1 LDFFPGGT
9 DIAFSPGKGEIRIL
23 GETREIM
30 SYPHHILISHPE
42 PERRSPP
49 WYLPFGALLLACL
62 LFSSPGY
69 QGVSDDYQ
77 EDPYVT
83 TWLSKEKA
91 GELMRYHGASGIMI
105 TEDRVY
111 IKRDSRWI
119 CVYRDPSALPEKETL
134 QGPPATA
141 GRVPGG
147 KS

>member
-1 LDFFPGGT
+1 
-9 DIAFSPGKGEIRIL
+9 
-23 GETREIM
+23 M
-30 SYPHHILISHPE
+30 SHMHDILISHPE
-42 PERRSPP
+42 LDERSSP
-49 WYLPFGALLLACL
+49 WYLLLGGLLLACL
-62 LFSSPGY
+62 LFVSPGY

-91 GELMRYHGASGIMI
+91 SELMRYHGANGIMI

-119 CVYRDPSALPEKETL
+119 CVYRDPSALPEMETL
-134 QGPPATA
+134 QGAPATA